1 MPIKKSNS
9 QPARKKAKY
18 DALDDLAFALT
29 KALKRRD
36 GWQNALTGMG
46 IEGRDKRT
54 STQAVFGGPLN
65 EQTVEQIYS
74 AGKLAR
80 RIIDLL
86 PRDATR
92 EWIKFKDDQ
101 PKIKDEVDRLQI
113 RSKVAEAWNKARLY
127 GGSGIL
133 LNTGEPPEKWKEPL
147 DFKRIQKF
155 VSLIVFN
162 RHELQVTT
170 QDIETNPNE
179 PNFNMPKQYS
189 YQPRIANPE
198 MNNVVIHHTRIVRF
212 DGEPLP
218 DLMQAN
224 NEYWGDS
231 VLTGVL
237 EELTDYNASYAGVA
251 TLVQDFR
258 LLLYTIE
265 GLSKDFA
272 AGQENKIRKRVLTMN
287 LVRSIL
293 GTFVLDNDE
302 KLESMS
308 PNVSNLD
315 KLLQEMK
322 LRLQAATDIPHT
334 ILFNESPS
342 GMSATGK
349 SEERIWYDYV
359 ASQQEIYL
367 QSRLDQLFKVMFLA
381 KEGPTG
387 GREPKDWTYDFVP
400 LWQLSDKEIAE
411 TKKLNMETDK
421 GYVEIGVLDA
431 PTIREQRFP
440 ELDEPE
446 A

>member
-1 MPIKKSNS
+1 MPTKKTSS
-9 QPARKKAKY
+9 RQPKNQRTRMDARAHFMKE
-18 DALDDLAFALT
+18 LQNL
-29 KALKRRD
+29 D

-54 STQAVFGGPLN
+54 ATHASFSGPLN
-65 EQTVEQIYS
+65 EQAVEQIYAS
-74 AGKLAR
+74 GKLSR

-92 EWIKFKDDQ
+92 EFIRFKKEDQ
-101 PKIKDEVDRLQI
+101 KTKDEIDRI
-113 RSKVAEAWNKARLY
+113 KVRSKVAEAWSKARIY

-133 LNTGEPPEKWKEPL
+133 INTGDQVEQWKEPL
-147 DFKRIQKF
+147 DFKKVQKIF
-155 VSLIVFN
+155 SLIVFN
-162 RHELQVTT
+162 RHELQATT
-170 QDIETNPNE
+170 QDLEVNPNDE
-179 PNFNMPKQYS
+179 NFGMPKQYT
-189 YQPRIANPE
+189 YQPRVTNSAL
-198 MNNVVIHHTRIVRF
+198 NNVVIHHSRIVRF

-218 DLMQAN
+218 DIMQAN

-231 VLTGVL
+231 VFSSVL

-272 AGQENKIRKRVLTMN
+272 AGQESKIRKRVITMN

-293 GTFVLDNDE
+293 GTYVLDNDE
-302 KLESMS
+302 KLESLS
-308 PNVSNLD
+308 PNVANLD

-359 ASQQEIYL
+359 ASNQEVYL
-367 QSRLDQLFKVMFLA
+367 QPKLDQIFKVMFLA
-381 KEGPTG
+381 KQGPTG
-387 GREPKDWTYDFVP
+387 GKEPKDWTYEFVP
-400 LWQLSDKEIAE
+400 LWQLTEKEQAE
-411 TKKLNMETDK
+411 VGKLNMETDK
-421 GYVEIGVLDA
+421 GYVEMGVLDS
-431 PTIREQRFP
+431 TQVRENRFP
-440 ELDEPE
+440 DIDGE